1 MTKRVLLLAVLTSL
15 ALYCPDVSAQSYP
28 HKRPITIVIPFPAGG
43 PTDGMARIISE
54 RLGAA
59 LGQKIV
65 VENRAGGAG
74 GSNGA
79 KFVVAANPD
88 GYTLLMTAGGPL
100 TTGPA
105 VQPNIGYDPLTAFEP
120 VAQVME
126 TPLIFA
132 VHPDLPVNTLSEI
145 VTYARANPGKI
156 KWGTQGFGTGTHL
169 LLELFKQE
177 AGVDITHV
185 PYRGTAPM
193 LTGILTGEIQM
204 VVDVTTTSLPHMEA
218 GKLRPIAIA
227 GPTRH
232 PKLPQ
237 VPTVIEAGFPRLQ
250 LPFWLGV
257 LAPSGTPADI
267 IAVLNDGL
275 GKALAASDIQ
285 ARLAALGAEAKIGTP
300 ANFKNLIAAELAQW
314 TAVAKAANIKVD

>member
-1 MTKRVLLLAVLTSL
+1 MAVFTSL
-15 ALYCPDVSAQSYP
+15 ALYWPDHLSAQNYP

-43 PTDGMARIISE
+43 PTDGLARIISE
-54 RLGAA
+54 RLGAV
-59 LGQKIV
+59 LGQKII
-65 VENRAGGAG
+65 VENRGGGAG

-88 GYTLLMTAGGPL
+88 GYTLLMTPGGPL

-105 VQPNIGYDPLTAFEP
+105 VYPNIGYDPLTVFEP

-132 VHPDLPVNTLSEI
+132 VHPDLPVKTISEI
-145 VTYARANPGKI
+145 ATYARASPGKI

-193 LTGILTGEIQM
+193 LTGILAGEIQV
-204 VVDVTTTSLPHMEA
+204 VVDVATTSLPHMEA

-227 GPTRH
+227 GPTHH

-250 LPFWLGV
+250 SPFWVGV

-267 IAVLNDGL
+267 IVVLNGGL
-275 GKALAASDIQ
+275 GKAVAASDVQ
-285 ARLAALGAEAKIGTP
+285 ARLATFGTEAKIGTP
-300 ANFKNLIAAELAQW
+300 ANFKSLIAAELAQW